1 MTQSSRTLGKAGNP
15 VAQSMVSRQGQLDSL
30 CGLYAVINAIM
41 LVVGDDVRRPG
52 IRKLLSDAGVDQLA
66 SEGYLAEA
74 FKEGMPFRVLCRM
87 FNAVAVE
94 LEALEGIAVRYSIAA
109 NPSFGIDAF
118 TERMATHLATHG
130 PGSAILVVHGY
141 IDHWT
146 VVSAID
152 AHRVHLADCYGFRY
166 FKRPS
171 LKTDKDELPERRHE
185 LWPTQSLL
193 LRRSKPKKT

>member
-74 FKEGMPFRVLCRM
+74 FKEGMTEKRRVQRL
-87 FNAVAVE
+87 
-94 LEALEGIAVRYSIAA
+94 
-109 NPSFGIDAF
+109 
-118 TERMATHLATHG
+118 
-130 PGSAILVVHGY
+130 LV
-141 IDHWT
+141 
-146 VVSAID
+146 
-152 AHRVHLADCYGFRY
+152 L
-166 FKRPS
+166 S
-171 LKTDKDELPERRHE
+171 LIHI
-185 LWPTQSLL
+185 
-193 LRRSKPKKT
+193 